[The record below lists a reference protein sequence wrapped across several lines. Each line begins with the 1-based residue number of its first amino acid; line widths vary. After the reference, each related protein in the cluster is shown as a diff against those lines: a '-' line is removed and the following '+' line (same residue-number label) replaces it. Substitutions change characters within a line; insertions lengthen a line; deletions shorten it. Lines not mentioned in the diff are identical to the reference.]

1 MKINNL
7 NSMKTIDI
15 GNQTWM
21 ANNLNTI
28 TFQNRE
34 LIPIAK
40 TKKDW
45 KNYALTKTPAIFL
58 SDEFQDEVLYNYAAL
73 IDNRGLLPKE
83 FSIPTIQEVKIL
95 LDCLGDYSALKLK
108 SNKEAEWP
116 EIAFLEQEERERKI
130 KFGNASGWNAKPTG
144 MVRHDGEYV
153 CGFRANYWVFENENN
168 KPCILQLIE
177 GVETEVV
184 MNEADFKKIGIK
196 ILECG
201 FSVRG
206 IKNN

>member
-1 MKINNL
+1 MDY
-7 NSMKTIDI
+7 KTIQI
-15 GNQTWM
+15 GKQTWM

-28 TFQNRE
+28 TFQNGE

-45 KNYALTKTPAIFL
+45 KNYALTKTPAILL
-58 SDEFQDEVLYNYAAL
+58 SDEFKGEVLYNYYAV

-83 FSIPTIQEVKIL
+83 FSIPTFQEVKIL
-95 LDCLGDYSALKLK
+95 LDYLGPYSGLKLK
-108 SNKEAEWP
+108 CSKEEEWP
-116 EIAFLEQEERERKI
+116 EIAFLEQEERERKL
-130 KFGNASGWNAKPTG
+130 KFGNSSGWNAKPTG
-144 MVRHDGEYV
+144 MIRHTGEYG
-153 CGFRANYWVFENENN
+153 CGFRANYWVFENEKN

-177 GVETEVV
+177 GVEIAVV
-184 MNEADFKKIGIK
+184 INESYLKKIGIK

-206 IKNN
+206 LKNK

>member
-7 NSMKTIDI
+7 NSMKTIKT

-58 SDEFQDEVLYNYAAL
+58 SDEFQDEVFYNYAAL

-144 MVRHDGEYV
+144 MVRHGGEYV

-177 GVETEVV
+177 GVEIGVV
-184 MNEADFKKIGIK
+184 INESYFKKIGVK

>member
-7 NSMKTIDI
+7 NSMKTIKI
-15 GNQTWM
+15 GSQIWM
-21 ANNLNTI
+21 ANNLNTV
-28 TFQNRE
+28 TFQNEE
-34 LIPIAK
+34 LLPIAK

-58 SDEFQDEVLYNYAAL
+58 SDEVQDEVLYNYAAL

-95 LDCLGDYSALKLK
+95 LDYLGDYSGLKLK
-108 SNKEAEWP
+108 CTREEEWP

-130 KFGNASGWNAKPTG
+130 KFGNASNWNAKPTG
-144 MVRHDGEYV
+144 MVRHGGEYV
-153 CGFRANYWVFENENN
+153 WGFRANYWVFENKNY

-177 GVETEVV
+177 GVEIGVV
-184 MNEADFKKIGIK
+184 INESYFKKIGIK